1 MRVLV
6 CSLDLLSAVWA
17 HWLSCLV
24 LAEGNFLKNF
34 LPYCCVHKGLPVS
47 GHAAAAAWRRG
58 LG

>member
-24 LAEGNFLKNF
+24 LAEGVWDVVERL
-34 LPYCCVHKGLPVS
+34 CGCVLLDSELLEELLAILLCP
-47 GHAAAAAWRRG
+47 
-58 LG
+58 